1 MNSIPTLE
9 DIQTAAKRIRGK
21 ALRTPLIYSG
31 ILSEITGW
39 DIYLK
44 PECLQ
49 PGGAFKY
56 RGATNAISLLSKEA
70 RLKGV
75 ITASSG
81 NHGIAVALAAERAG
95 VKAFIIVPEDA
106 PSNKVEIIK
115 NAGARVLRFGEN
127 YDDCEGKAEELAGE
141 GYYFLHPFNI
151 PQVLAGQ
158 GTVGLE
164 LNEDAPS
171 DLHAV
176 LVPVGGGG
184 LISGVNLG
192 LAHTRPNVD
201 VIGVEPEN
209 CASFSAA
216 HSAGELVEIEPKPTC
231 AEGLHTRKIG
241 AIAFQILKDGP
252 APVKVTEKAIFAATR
267 FCHEELKLV
276 VEPSGAA
283 GVAALLSESY
293 KPAGPTAVILSG
305 SNLDRKMLRIVLDV
319 HDRL

>member
-1 MNSIPTLE
+1 MA
-9 DIQTAAKRIRGK
+9 AAKRIKGK
-21 ALRTPLIYSG
+21 ALRTPLLHCMQ
-31 ILSEITGW
+31 LSEITGSE
-39 DIYLK
+39 IYLK
-44 PECLQ
+44 LECLQ

-56 RGATNAISLLSKEA
+56 RGATNAVSLLSKKA
-70 RLKGV
+70 RRDGV

-81 NHGIAVALAAERAG
+81 NHGIAVALAANRAG
-95 VKAFIIVPEDA
+95 VKALVIVPRDA
-106 PSNKVEIIK
+106 PSKKVEIIQK
-115 NAGARVLRFGEN
+115 AGARVLQYGDN
-127 YDDCEGKAEELAGE
+127 YDDCEEKAEELSRE

-164 LNEDAPS
+164 LNEDTPS

-184 LISGVNLG
+184 LISGVHLG
-192 LAHTRPNVD
+192 LRFTRPSVE

-216 HSAGELVEIEPKPTC
+216 HGAGELVEIEPKATC
-231 AEGLHTRKIG
+231 AEGLHTKKIG
-241 AIAFQILKDGP
+241 EMAFQILKEGP
-252 APVKVTEKAIFAATR
+252 APVKVTERAILAATR

-276 VEPSGAA
+276 VEPSGAV

-293 KPAGPTAVILSG
+293 KPVGPTAVILSG
-305 SNLDRKMLRIVLDV
+305 SNLDRKMLRIALKLKD
-319 HDRL
+319 H

>member
-1 MNSIPTLE
+1 VYDIPTLH
-9 DIQTAAKRIRGK
+9 DIKAASKRIIGK
-21 ALRTPLIYSG
+21 ALRTPLLHSRY
-31 ILSEITGW
+31 LSDMLGQ

-44 PECLQ
+44 LECLQ

-70 RLKGV
+70 RRKGV

-81 NHGIAVALAAERAG
+81 NHGIAVALAAKRAG
-95 VKAFIIVPEDA
+95 VKALVIVPNDA
-106 PSNKVEIIK
+106 PSMKIEQIK
-115 NAGARVLRFGEN
+115 NAGAKVLKFGDN
-127 YDDCEGKAEELAGE
+127 YDDCEGKAEEMVGE

-164 LNEDAPS
+164 LNEDAPA
-171 DLHAV
+171 DLMAV

-192 LAHTRPNVD
+192 LRYTRPNVE

-209 CASFSAA
+209 CASFSAS
-216 HSAGELVEIEPKPTC
+216 HSTGKLVEIEPKSTC

-241 AIAFQILKDGP
+241 EMAFEILKNGP
-252 APVKVTEKAIFAATR
+252 APVTVTEKAILAATS

-276 VEPSGAA
+276 VEPSGAV
-283 GVAALLSESY
+283 GVAALLTERY
-293 KPAGPTAVILSG
+293 QPMGPTAVILSG
-305 SNLDRKMLRIVLDV
+305 SNLDRKMLMAALNLNV
-319 HDRL
+319 H